1 MFTFSTPEKRKAL
14 SPIVSKPSG
23 KTTSFNG
30 KTYTE
35 EEWKAFEQEQWE
47 KYQAKRDHKSFWD
60 KLFG

>member
-1 MFTFSTPEKRKAL
+1 LREYQKK
-14 SPIVSKPSG
+14 

-47 KYQAKRDHKSFWD
+47 KYQANRNHKSFWD

>member
-1 MFTFSTPEKRKAL
+1 MDVQTGRVYTQEEFLNEEEKK
-14 SPIVSKPSG
+14 

-35 EEWKAFEQEQWE
+35 EEWKTFEQEQWE